1 MPLIERVTGPDGA
14 TLHLVPIA
22 PERLP
27 KVAVRDLE
35 RAWHDAHRHAH
46 HAAKQQ
52 KSAPRRAF
60 RFATGA
66 AITLTDDDARLW
78 ASAIDQSSDLSTAHG
93 ISVCLRLLGLIA
105 LIAAAEWCSPHVQF
119 RGDGCP
125 VDARL
130 LKAAAL
136 ATLNPDGALDPIAV
150 QNLLLRHPLS
160 PS

>member
-1 MPLIERVTGPDGA
+1 MPVIERVTGPDGA
-14 TLHLVPIA
+14 TVHLVPLT

-27 KVAVRDLE
+27 KVAGRDLE
-35 RAWHDAHRHAH
+35 RAWHAAH
-46 HAAKQQ
+46 HRAQRQ

-66 AITLTDDDARLW
+66 AITLTDADARLW
-78 ASAIDQSSDLSTAHG
+78 ASAIDELADLSTAHG
-93 ISVCLRLLGLIA
+93 VSVCLRLLSLIA
-105 LIAAAEWCSPHVQF
+105 LISAAEWCGPHLQF

-125 VDARL
+125 VDASL

-150 QNLLLRHPLS
+150 QNLLL

>member
-1 MPLIERVTGPDGA
+1 MMHVIERVTGPDGA
-14 TLHLVPIA
+14 TLHLVPLA

-27 KVAVRDLE
+27 KVAGRDLE
-35 RAWHDAHRHAH
+35 RAWYAAHRHC
-46 HAAKQQ
+46 KQQ

-60 RFATGA
+60 RFETGA
-66 AITLTDDDARLW
+66 ALTLTDDDARLW

-93 ISVCLRLLGLIA
+93 VSVCLRLLSLIA
-105 LIAAAEWCSPHVQF
+105 LISVADWCSPHLQF

-150 QNLLLRHPLS
+150 QNLLLRHPIL